1 MLSALHAGRRCWPVE
16 IVLRGIGLLFLAGC
30 WRLTLTA
37 HRMATAPAPHPARFA
52 DLAVCAGI
60 VMLFCSGLALA
71 FVGAGL
77 FRDVP
82 LPPHFTR
89 GTDFRR

>member
-1 MLSALHAGRRCWPVE
+1 MLSDLHAGRRCWPVE
-16 IVLRGIGLLFLAGC
+16 IVLRGIGLLFLAGS

-37 HRMATAPAPHPARFA
+37 HRMATAPALHPAHFA
-52 DLAVCAGI
+52 DLAVCAAA
-60 VMLFCSGLALA
+60 VLMLCSGLALA